1 VGFVQLSGLAK
12 VEANGLG
19 GRNMLRDAATKNHN
33 FLEGHCRRAKLVD
46 MRKILLP
53 ILFVAFGA
61 SVGFSQTFIDGEWS
75 YTLNESNEATITS
88 YSGAGGAVVIPASVG
103 GFPVKTVGGG
113 GSSPIFGWS
122 DTSVTSVTIPDSVT
136 SIGEWAFAYSSLTSV
151 TIGNGVTSIGEWAF
165 AYSSLT
171 SVTIG
176 NGVTS
181 IGDYAFSGCT
191 SLTNVTIPDSVTG
204 IGEWAF
210 SYCTSLTSLNIG
222 NGVTSIGDNA
232 FHGCT
237 SLTSVTIGNGVTSIG
252 EWAFSYCTSLTSVTI
267 IPNLLLSIKAQAF
280 QNGPMIAGPVRVS
293 VLSSIDPSAFADD
306 VVIDRDVDV
315 LVKAVAEGIVATLPD
330 NYGIATKADLGEAI
344 SSATTQAIAQ
354 VQAAPNEYNLYDSTQ
369 YEANRIIGVAEGKAE
384 VTSNPASYNLF
395 TPDSIMDLRMGGMM
409 IQKQGG
415 NAIVSFQP
423 QTTTDLATQPFADN
437 GPAITSEIP
446 MPGDKGFLR
455 IQAKPE

>member
-1 VGFVQLSGLAK
+1 
-12 VEANGLG
+12 
-19 GRNMLRDAATKNHN
+19 
-33 FLEGHCRRAKLVD
+33 

>member
-1 VGFVQLSGLAK
+1 
-12 VEANGLG
+12 
-19 GRNMLRDAATKNHN
+19 
-33 FLEGHCRRAKLVD
+33 
-46 MRKILLP
+46 
-53 ILFVAFGA
+53 
-61 SVGFSQTFIDGEWS
+61 
-75 YTLNESNEATITS
+75 
-88 YSGAGGAVVIPASVG
+88 
-103 GFPVKTVGGG
+103 
-113 GSSPIFGWS
+113 
-122 DTSVTSVTIPDSVT
+122 
-136 SIGEWAFAYSSLTSV
+136 
-151 TIGNGVTSIGEWAF
+151 
-165 AYSSLT
+165 
-171 SVTIG
+171 
-176 NGVTS
+176 
-181 IGDYAFSGCT
+181 
-191 SLTNVTIPDSVTG
+191 
-204 IGEWAF
+204 
-210 SYCTSLTSLNIG
+210 
-222 NGVTSIGDNA
+222 
-232 FHGCT
+232 
-237 SLTSVTIGNGVTSIG
+237 VTIGNGVTSIG